1 MALDVTEGTFGEEVL
16 ERSREI
22 PVIVDFWAAWCGP
35 CRQLAPIVERA
46 VERRAGEVV
55 LAKVDIDANPGLA
68 REYRVSSIPAV
79 KGFRDGAVVSEFVG
93 LQPGPAVDAFVDG
106 LIPSRVDM
114 LVREGDEASLREAIA
129 QDPGHVGARVAL
141 GRLLLAEGRAEE
153 AAEVVQPVRH
163 DQGAQSVLAQV
174 HLAGLGHPDV
184 DAGLAALARGDRE
197 AGLTHLLDAA
207 RALDGEARD
216 DVRLTM
222 VGVFSELGDQH
233 PLTIRFRKRLA
244 QALY

>member
-1 MALDVTEGTFGEEVL
+1 MALDVTEGTFPEEVL
-16 ERSREI
+16 DRSRDI

-35 CRQLAPIVERA
+35 CRQLAPIIERA
-46 VERRAGEVV
+46 VERRADEVV

-79 KGFRDGAVVSEFVG
+79 KGFRDGRVVGEFLG
-93 LQPGPAVDAFVDG
+93 LQPGPAVEAFVDR
-106 LIPSRVDM
+106 LIPSEVDR

-129 QDPGHVGARVAL
+129 RDPAHAGARVAL
-141 GRLLLAEGRAEE
+141 GRLLLGDGRADE
-153 AAEVVQPVRH
+153 AAEIVRPVRH

-174 HLAGLGHPDV
+174 RLTGLEQPDV
-184 DAGLAALARGDRE
+184 DAGLAALRRGDRE
-197 AGLTHLLDAA
+197 VGLTHLLDAA
-207 RALDGEARD
+207 RALNGEARD

>member
-35 CRQLAPIVERA
+35 CRQLAPIIERA

-79 KGFRDGAVVSEFVG
+79 KGFRDGGVVSEFVG
-93 LQPGPAVDAFVDG
+93 LQPGPAVDAFVHR
-106 LIPSRVDM
+106 LIPSQVDM
-114 LVREGDEASLREAIA
+114 LVRQGDEQSLREAIA
-129 QDPGHVGARVAL
+129 QDPTHVGARVAL
-141 GRLLLAEGRAEE
+141 GRLLMADGRAEE

-163 DQGAQSVLAQV
+163 EQGAQSVLAQV
-174 HLAGLGHPDV
+174 RLAGLGHPDV
-184 DAGLAALARGDRE
+184 DAGLAALGRGDRE
-197 AGLTHLLDAA
+197 VGLTHLLDAA

-222 VGVFSELGDQH
+222 VGVFAELGDQH